1 MKSTTFHGRA
11 ARAGAAAVLGL
22 WLWTG
27 SAHADVPVSEVAK
40 RHFNEGVRHLTTHN
54 ADRFEKAYAEFK
66 AAYADSPSWKILGN
80 LGIVAEA
87 LERDGEAI
95 DAYRSY
101 VTGGAKEL
109 GASERAQFNADQ
121 ARLEI
126 GSAVVTLQT
135 EPDGSWIIDERIPEQ
150 GSPVVN
156 RYGPS
161 AGSVDLQLRAGRHR
175 IHAELSGYTSETWEF
190 DARPGLQG
198 AHVFELRRANVPSET
213 PPVQQAPFDDRLV
226 SNEAHPAA
234 RVGGYVALGMGGM
247 GVGLGT
253 WFLLRAY
260 ERRREGRSAFE
271 TCIAIPE
278 AAPTCPRSEQKT
290 AEEHKER
297 LRAGL
302 SFGAAAALLTTG
314 MLLLVYAGPSSA
326 KPAEE
331 LGLLPWV
338 TPDQLGVTGRF

>member
-1 MKSTTFHGRA
+1 MSSMTFHRRA
-11 ARAGAAAVLGL
+11 ARAVAAAVLGL
-22 WLWTG
+22 GLWTG

-40 RHFNEGVRHLTTHN
+40 RHFNEGVRHLTTRN

-109 GASERAQFNADQ
+109 GASERGQFNADQ

-126 GSAVVTLQT
+126 GSVVVTLQT

-150 GSPVVN
+150 GSPIVN

-161 AGSVDLQLRAGRHR
+161 AGSVDLRLRAGRHR
-175 IHAELSGYTSETWEF
+175 IHAELSGYTSETWEL

-198 AHVFELRRANVPSET
+198 AHTFELRRANVPSET
-213 PPVQQAPFDDRLV
+213 PPLQQASFNDRLV

-234 RVGGYVALGMGGM
+234 RIGGYVAVGLGGM
-247 GVGLGT
+247 GVGVGT
-253 WFLLRAY
+253 WFLFRAY
-260 ERRREGRSAFE
+260 ERRREGRAAFGNCMGDP
-271 TCIAIPE
+271 T
-278 AAPTCPRSEQKT
+278 APPCLVSDAKTREEQTERDRS
-290 AEEHKER
+290 
-297 LRAGL
+297 LL
-302 SFGAAAALLTTG
+302 SFGAAGALLTTG
-314 MLLLVYAGPSSA
+314 VLLLVYAGPRNA
-326 KPAEE
+326 QPQAE
-331 LGLLPWV
+331 LGLMPWV
-338 TPDQLGVTGRF
+338 TPDQVGVTGRF

>member
-1 MKSTTFHGRA
+1 MKSMTFHGRA

-27 SAHADVPVSEVAK
+27 GAHADAPVSEVAK
-40 RHFNEGVRHLTTHN
+40 RHFNEGVRHLTTRS

-101 VTGGAKEL
+101 VSGGAKEL

-121 ARLEI
+121 AHLEI
-126 GSAVVTLQT
+126 GSVVVTLQT
-135 EPDGSWIIDERIPEQ
+135 EPDGSWIIDERIPDQ
-150 GSPVVN
+150 GSPIVN

-161 AGSVDLQLRAGRHR
+161 AGSVDLRLRAGRHR

-198 AHVFELRRANVPSET
+198 AHAFELRRANVPSET
-213 PPVQQAPFDDRLV
+213 PPAQQAPFNDRMA
-226 SNEAHPAA
+226 SNEGHPAA
-234 RVGGYVALGMGGM
+234 RVGGYVALGVGGL
-247 GVGLGT
+247 GVGVGT
-253 WFLLRAY
+253 WFLFRAF
-260 ERRREGRSAFE
+260 ERRREGRAAFE
-271 TCIAIPE
+271 NCMGDPASPPCRISDDKTRAEQIE
-278 AAPTCPRSEQKT
+278 RDRS
-290 AEEHKER
+290 
-297 LRAGL
+297 LL
-302 SFGAAAALLTTG
+302 SFGTAGALLTTG
-314 MLLLVYAGPSSA
+314 VLLLMYAGPRS
-326 KPAEE
+326 PQPTGE

-338 TPDQLGVTGRF
+338 TPDQVGVTGRF